1 MVLSGLRGTG
11 SLDTSAFVPSR
22 EDLERHLGGA
32 TAGDIV
38 LIAQQSVRTGAPLSA
53 IAICEAGRGLG
64 LDDPAILLC
73 EAAARFAVGEREY
86 ALRMIDSV
94 LERAP
99 DNTVALN
106 LKAHM
111 LIVLAGPRESRPIF
125 EKIIGIFPDFP
136 GAQGALS
143 SLLLPGPQYREVLAR
158 LHVKL
163 RPDTYLEIGV
173 ETGAT
178 LALATTASRIAGV
191 DPAECPSPDLLPPN
205 ARLYRMESD
214 AFFRE
219 ESRESVFGGC
229 AVDLTFIDGMHWFEY
244 ALRDFANAERWAS
257 ADGAIVLHDCLPVTR
272 VAACRDRS
280 TGFWVGDVWKVLE
293 VLLEHR
299 SDLRISVIPTAPS
312 GLAVVRGLDPRS
324 TVLNDGMDAIVES
337 YLAREYPHVPGAWP
351 ARYGFVE
358 NDEAGLTHALR

>member
-1 MVLSGLRGTG
+1 M
-11 SLDTSAFVPSR
+11 DTSIFVPSR
-22 EDLERHLGGA
+22 EDLERQLRGA
-32 TAGDIV
+32 TAGEVV
-38 LIAQQSVRTGAPLSA
+38 LIAQQNVRVGAPWSA
-53 IAICEAGRGLG
+53 IAVCEAGRGLG

-73 EAAARFAVGEREY
+73 EATARFAVGERER
-86 ALRMIDSV
+86 ALGIVESM
-94 LERAP
+94 LERVP
-99 DNTVALN
+99 ENTVALN

-111 LIVLAGPRESRPIF
+111 LIPLSGPRETIPIF
-125 EKIIGIFPDFP
+125 QKIIGIFPDFP

-143 SLLLPGPQYREVLAR
+143 SLLLPGPSYREVLAR
-158 LHVKL
+158 VHAKL

-173 ETGAT
+173 DTGAT
-178 LALATTASRIAGV
+178 LGLATTASRVAGV
-191 DPAECPSPDLLPPN
+191 DPAECTSPHLLPPN

-219 ESRESVFGGC
+219 ESKESVFGGR

-244 ALRDFANAERWAS
+244 ALRDFANAERWAA

-272 VAACRDRS
+272 VAACRNRS

-293 VLLEHR
+293 VLLDHR

-324 TVLNDGMDAIVES
+324 TVLSDGMDAIVQS
-337 YLAREYPHVPGAWP
+337 YEAREYPHVPGAWP
-351 ARYGFVE
+351 ARYRLVD
-358 NDEAGLTHALR
+358 NDEAGLNHALG